1 MAINGRTYSDAQ
13 NRAMDA
19 AMLHSSPAD
28 ACRRAAAGTLEDP
41 DTGAPL
47 PAFTYNTATAN
58 VRKRRSRRA
67 AESRARAELP
77 AIAQLQGAATELA
90 GIAHELAAK
99 AARKHRAGRLTAAE
113 LRDTA
118 AALRET
124 HRAVLPLLAPAS
136 SSSREEKPAEEESRP
151 APVPAIADPE
161 VASWAEDAAAG
172 A

>member
-19 AMLHSSPAD
+19 AMKDASPAD
-28 ACRRAAAGTLEDP
+28 ACRRAAAGALEDP
-41 DTGAPL
+41 ATGERL
-47 PAFTYNTATAN
+47 PAFTYVLSTAN
-58 VRKRRSRRA
+58 VRKRRSRRQEEA
-67 AESRARAELP
+67 RARAELP
-77 AIAQLQGAATELA
+77 AIAQLHGAAEQLA

-118 AALRET
+118 SALRET
-124 HRAVLPLLAPAS
+124 HRAVLPLLTPASAPA
-136 SSSREEKPAEEESRP
+136 AEPEPDDAP
-151 APVPAIADPE
+151 APRAEPLQDPE
-161 VASWAEDAAAG
+161 LQSWAVDAAG